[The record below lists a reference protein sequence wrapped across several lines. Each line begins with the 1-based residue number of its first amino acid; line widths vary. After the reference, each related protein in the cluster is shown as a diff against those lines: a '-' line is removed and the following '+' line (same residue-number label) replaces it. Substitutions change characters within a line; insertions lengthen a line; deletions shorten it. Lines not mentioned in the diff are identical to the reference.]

1 MVCWI
6 SQWGLR
12 VWLSGHHC
20 HLVTTWSWIT
30 VCCQLSGPGVGH
42 VKVKIPI
49 VIHRF
54 CCHTRAWMLCKKN
67 QCTVGKQSG
76 EKPDQSMFSNQSV
89 TFGVVKSDSSVDL
102 KPGAIDSVTISNRF
116 VVRKSVVIPLITW
129 VSVSCSFAAL
139 LSQLHEQ

>member
-102 KPGAIDSVTISNRF
+102 KPGAIVFSDNFQSFCSQKVCCYSINHLGF
-116 VVRKSVVIPLITW
+116 CVLQL
-129 VSVSCSFAAL
+129 CSFAVTIT
-139 LSQLHEQ
+139 